1 MSRLRVVYGA
11 YLKAHQH
18 PFGSFGGAGR
28 AIFPKAGEVALDKG
42 RTKFQGAVNGD
53 YFASSDEA
61 VIYGLSPVFEE
72 VFSKGSEML
81 AFWQELSDVARVT
94 YKSASKGLSRYE
106 VS

>member
-1 MSRLRVVYGA
+1 VS
-11 YLKAHQH
+11 
-18 PFGSFGGAGR
+18 
-28 AIFPKAGEVALDKG
+28 
-42 RTKFQGAVNGD
+42 GD

-81 AFWQELSDVARVT
+81 AFWQKLADVARI
-94 YKSASKGLSRYE
+94 ASKRKGVKKGISRYE